1 MTPNHRPFCIAVLT
15 VALIAVAATT
25 QAFIV
30 DWMPVFGVVNG
41 VDVARLNVALA
52 DIPSG
57 PCRVS
62 LAFVDGDGVM
72 VWNPGDFTLNGV
84 EGVFIDFIGNPDAR
98 VGSRVRL
105 RARVALADPQE
116 SPGCAVGARISVEVF
131 DRVTR
136 ATRFIIT
143 DTLKSP
149 EPHLAGAN
157 Q

>member
-1 MTPNHRPFCIAVLT
+1 VLT
-15 VALIAVAATT
+15 AALLAVAATT

-52 DIPSG
+52 DIPSA
-57 PCRVS
+57 PCPVS
-62 LAFVDGDGVM
+62 LAFVDGDGRSVGD
-72 VWNPGDFTLNGV
+72 PDDFTLRGV
-84 EGVFIDFIGNPDAR
+84 EGVFIDFIGDPGLR
-98 VGSRVRL
+98 VGSRIRL
-105 RARVALADPQE
+105 RARVTLADSQE
-116 SPGCAVGARISVEVF
+116 FPGCAVGARISVEVF

-136 ATRFIIT
+136 ATRFILT
-143 DTLKSP
+143 DTIKSP